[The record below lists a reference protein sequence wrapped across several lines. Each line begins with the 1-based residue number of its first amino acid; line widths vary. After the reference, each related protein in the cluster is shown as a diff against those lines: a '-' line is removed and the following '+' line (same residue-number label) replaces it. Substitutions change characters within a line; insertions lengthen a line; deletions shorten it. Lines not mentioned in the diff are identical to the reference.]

1 MKINLNTVLFR
12 YVSLK
17 EKVFLARQLATMISS
32 GLAIDQAFKVMS
44 SQTKNTYLL
53 EVYQTIIRDLE
64 QGSSLSTAISRHRRV
79 FDPVFIAI
87 IRSGEGSGQL
97 DKVLLQLADRM
108 EVTQDFNSKIRTALI
123 YPAFILTVMIGIIVV
138 MMLYVVPNLKTV
150 FEQSNISL
158 PWTTQTIIAISDFTV
173 NYWWVELIVAIILL
187 TGGFFFFRSNT
198 GGSFWDSVKINLPVI
213 RELYVQLYMARFCQ
227 TMSMLIKS
235 GVPIIET
242 LAITA
247 DVIQNRIYTRSLKL
261 VAAQVERGIPM
272 SVPLRQDKNFP
283 SIVSEMLAVGE
294 QTGKLEMILTKLSEF
309 YERETNSMIKGM
321 AGLIEPAVIL
331 IIGIGV
337 GFLVYSIIV
346 PIYSIAQ
353 TGF

>member
-1 MKINLNTVLFR
+1 MKVNLNANIVK

-32 GLAIDQAFKVMS
+32 GLAIDQSFKVMAT
-44 SQTKNTYLL
+44 QTKNTYLL
-53 EVYQTIIRDLE
+53 EVYQTIIHDLE
-64 QGSSLSTAISRHRRV
+64 QGASLSSSIGKHRRI

-87 IRSGEGSGQL
+87 VRSGEGSGQL

-108 EVTQDFNSKIRTALI
+108 EMTQDFNTKVRTALI
-123 YPAFILTVMIGIIVV
+123 YPAFILVVMIGIIVV
-138 MMLYVVPNLKTV
+138 MMLYVIPNLKTV
-150 FEQSNISL
+150 FEESNIPL
-158 PWTTQTIIAISDFTV
+158 PWTTQTIINISDFTV
-173 NYWWVELIVAIILL
+173 NYWWIELIVASILL
-187 TGGFFFFRSNT
+187 IAGFFFFRSNA
-198 GGSFWDSVKINLPVI
+198 GGSLWDLVKIRLPVV

-227 TMSMLIKS
+227 TMAMLIQS
-235 GVPIIET
+235 GVPIMET

-247 DVIQNRIYTRSLKL
+247 NVIQNRVYTRSLKIT
-261 VAAQVERGIPM
+261 AAQVERGIPM

-283 SIVSEMLAVGE
+283 AIVSEMLAVGE
-294 QTGKLEMILTKLSEF
+294 QTGKLEMILNKLSEF
-309 YERETNSMIKGM
+309 YERETSAMIKGA
-321 AGLIEPAVIL
+321 AGLIEPVVIVV
-331 IIGIGV
+331 IGLGV